1 MRPSRPQA
9 RPWTVAPLLVVVTAL
24 ASCGGGAS
32 ETVDAALLCDD
43 IAVLDESIQA
53 FEDLVPATASVED
66 YREAWD
72 TIEDAY
78 QVVVADRDALAEES
92 ANSLSEAHDDLSTA
106 IGDLPDD
113 ANMADAASDLQPE
126 LEALRT
132 AHDSVTIENECI
144 EL

>member
-9 RPWTVAPLLVVVTAL
+9 RPWAVAPLLVVATAL
-24 ASCGGGAS
+24 ASCGGSAS
-32 ETVDAALLCDD
+32 ETVDAALVCDD

-78 QVVVADRDALAEES
+78 QVVVADREALAEES

-113 ANMADAASDLQPE
+113 ANMADAAADLQPE

>member
-9 RPWTVAPLLVVVTAL
+9 RPWAVAPLLLVATAL

-113 ANMADAASDLQPE
+113 ANMADAAAHLQPE
-126 LEALRT
+126 HEALRT

>member
-9 RPWTVAPLLVVVTAL
+9 RPWAVAPLLVVATAL

-113 ANMADAASDLQPE
+113 ANMADAAADLQPE

>member
-1 MRPSRPQA
+1 MRPSRPRA
-9 RPWTVAPLLVVVTAL
+9 RTWAVVPLVVVAAAV
-24 ASCGGGAS
+24 ASCGGGAA

-43 IAVLDESIQA
+43 IAVLDEAIQA
-53 FEDLVPATASVED
+53 FEDLVPATASVGD

-78 QVVVADRDALAEES
+78 QVVVADREALAEQS
-92 ANSLSEAHDDLSTA
+92 ANSLSEAHDDLSA
-106 IGDLPDD
+106 SIGELPDD
-113 ANMADAASDLQPE
+113 ANMAEAVADLQPE
-126 LEALRT
+126 IEALRS